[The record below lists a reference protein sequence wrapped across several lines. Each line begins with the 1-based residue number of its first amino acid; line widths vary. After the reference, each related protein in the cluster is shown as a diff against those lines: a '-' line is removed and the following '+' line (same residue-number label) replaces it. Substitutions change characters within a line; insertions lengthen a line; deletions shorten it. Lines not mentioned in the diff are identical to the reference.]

1 MENVDV
7 LVVGAGT
14 TGAYFARRM
23 AEQGFRVLAVDP
35 KPEARIGAK
44 YDIFHIAKPDFARF
58 GLPLP
63 VRGEDLAFE
72 FTGSRA
78 FSAFGNYPKA
88 GNGTVIG
95 MHMHAYTLR
104 MNRWAQ
110 EAGAEIRY
118 ETAFRDFLWENG
130 KIVGAQLDSAGQSV
144 PVRASLVADCS
155 GIPSVARTKLPGG
168 YGVENFVIG
177 PEDMFYVILRYVRY
191 LEAKDYLKG
200 GRSWTFYKTWEAPQ
214 ADPHGAI
221 LGIGANLGFDTAEA
235 VYADFEKAVTL
246 PKHVLDHVEKGTTP
260 YRRPPYSFVADGFA
274 VLGDAACLTKPHAG
288 EGVTSSMVQA
298 DLLAR
303 TAGDLLKQK
312 KPLSRENLWP
322 VNKAYYSGQ
331 GKVYAGMLATL
342 VGAVST
348 NAKENEF
355 FFKKD
360 IIFSEKSFAAMGEDK
375 SLAYSGTEMAA
386 MALKMVW
393 GILTFRLRISTLRSL
408 LRAMGNGNRITRLY
422 EAYPET
428 ADGFP
433 VWEAKAEAAWK
444 EIPGMADVLKPKK
457 A

>member
-1 MENVDV
+1 MEKVDI

-23 AEQGFRVLAVDP
+23 AERGFRVLVLDS
-35 KPEARIGAK
+35 KPEDKIGAK
-44 YDIFHIAKPDFARF
+44 YDIFHIAKPDFAKF

-63 VRGEDLAFE
+63 VKGEDLAFE

-78 FSAFGNYPKA
+78 FSAFGHYPKA
-88 GNGTVIG
+88 GNGTVVG

-104 MNRWAQ
+104 MNRWAK

-130 KIVGAQLDSAGQSV
+130 KIAGALVESAGKTDS
-144 PVRASLVADCS
+144 VRAALVADCS
-155 GIPSVARTKLPGG
+155 GIPSVARTKLPDG

-191 LEAKDYLKG
+191 LEAKDYLQG
-200 GRSWTFYKTWEAPQ
+200 SRSWTFYKTWEAPQ

-221 LGIGANLGFDTAEA
+221 LGIGANLGFATAEA
-235 VYADFEKAVTL
+235 VYADFETAVTL
-246 PKHVLDHVEKGTTP
+246 PRYEPDHVEKGTTP

-298 DLLAR
+298 DLLAQ
-303 TAGDLLKQK
+303 TAGDLLKRK
-312 KPLSRENLWP
+312 KALSRENLWC
-322 VNKAYYSGQ
+322 VNKAYYDGQ

-348 NAKENEF
+348 NARENEYF
-355 FFKKD
+355 FRKD

-375 SLAYSGTEMAA
+375 SLSYSGTEMAT
-386 MALKMVW
+386 MAWKMIW
-393 GILTFRLRISTLRSL
+393 GILTFRLRPSTLRSL
-408 LRAMGNGNRITRLY
+408 LRAMKQGDGITRLY
-422 EAYPET
+422 GEYPET

-433 VWEAKAEAAWK
+433 VWEARAEAAWK
-444 EIPGMADVLKPKK
+444 EIPRMADVLKAKK